1 MRALTTEEHKQFNEI
16 FENLGASLDVPES
29 RYDELVSSYQA
40 VGKFLGDESSPLA
53 PYKPEIQ
60 PQGSFLLGTMITP
73 VNENDDLDIDLV
85 CEFMEK
91 HPDWTAENL
100 KAKVGDRL
108 KLSERYKKLLDEE
121 GRRCWTLLYR
131 KNSDNASD
139 KYHLDILPC
148 VNNEKTRLREQYFSV
163 SVEQVDKLAIRITD
177 RELPNY
183 K

>member
-1 MRALTTEEHKQFNEI
+1 MRKNKGKSIGACLHNHTSYVQNPDKTEQ
-16 FENLGASLDVPES
+16 G
-29 RYDELVSSYQA
+29 ELVSSYQA

-85 CEFMEK
+85 CELMEK

-100 KAKVGDRL
+100 KAKVGEKTEGFRTIQEVIGM
-108 KLSERYKKLLDEE
+108 KR

-131 KNSDNASD
+131 
-139 KYHLDILPC
+139 
-148 VNNEKTRLREQYFSV
+148 
-163 SVEQVDKLAIRITD
+163 
-177 RELPNY
+177 
-183 K
+183 

>member
-91 HPDWTAENL
+91 HPDWTAEN
-100 KAKVGDRL
+100 
-108 KLSERYKKLLDEE
+108 
-121 GRRCWTLLYR
+121 
-131 KNSDNASD
+131 
-139 KYHLDILPC
+139 
-148 VNNEKTRLREQYFSV
+148 
-163 SVEQVDKLAIRITD
+163 
-177 RELPNY
+177 
-183 K
+183 